1 MKRENGIRPFQYDPE
16 FVALFPAPN
25 HPSYPAAHSVGTTAT
40 LATMAAFFPS
50 ETDDLLNLADTVG
63 LSRMWGG
70 IHFRSDIE
78 VVNDMGKAISDSI
91 LEPFADIIADF

>member
-1 MKRENGIRPFQYDPE
+1 
-16 FVALFPAPN
+16 
-25 HPSYPAAHSVGTTAT
+25 
-40 LATMAAFFPS
+40 MAAFFPS

-63 LSRMWGG
+63 LSRIWAG

-78 VVNDMGKAISDSI
+78 VGNDMGKAISDSI

>member
-1 MKRENGIRPFQYDPE
+1 
-16 FVALFPAPN
+16 
-25 HPSYPAAHSVGTTAT
+25 
-40 LATMAAFFPS
+40 MAAFFPA
-50 ETDDLLNLADTVG
+50 ETDELLNLADTVG
-63 LSRMWGG
+63 LSRIWAG

>member
-1 MKRENGIRPFQYDPE
+1 
-16 FVALFPAPN
+16 
-25 HPSYPAAHSVGTTAT
+25 
-40 LATMAAFFPS
+40 MAAFFPA
-50 ETDDLLNLADTVG
+50 ETDELLNLADTVG